1 MKKFF
6 KKLAVSMMAF
16 SMIVPA
22 YTMTAHAEIVEYLD
36 YYKPQDPR
44 TGWYEFEHYDTD
56 WEATV
61 HPYIDNLNR
70 ARSEA
75 IQKAEA
81 NALMAEADKTGYP
94 FVKIPAQDFLCNYQ
108 FFGWSQYLDNEGLNF
123 DAATY
128 AAMYPEVKEQY
139 GNKFTDLWNHYRTKG
154 VYEGKVAHTTA
165 GYLCGYDAMMELY
178 QVWTPEMSDREKVV
192 FVDNYLRTQMSPIEQ
207 QTDATI
213 LDESGRDAT
222 GQQPCYAVNYADEFC
237 EVMRQ
242 LGIPCFVENSY
253 EITDPQEGVWDSD
266 WNQVYVDGQWYVV
279 DTYMNDF
286 TNSDQYL
293 LIDRHPLAYP
303 DYWAEKNIQVYST
316 RVLKPTYTDAD
327 LAAGEMTQFM
337 GGGPEEFQW
346 MLDQDFA
353 DAILEEGEKQ
363 RTELFNTEY

>member
-6 KKLAVSMMAF
+6 KKLAVSLMAL
-16 SMIVPA
+16 SMIIPA

-36 YYKPQDPR
+36 YYRPQDPR

-94 FVKIPAQDFLCNYQ
+94 FVKIPAKDFLCNYQ
-108 FFGWSQYLDNEGLNF
+108 CFGWSQYLDNNGQDF
-123 DAATY
+123 DAETY

-139 GNKFTDLWNHYRTKG
+139 GNKFTDLWNHYKTIG
-154 VYEGKVAHTTA
+154 VYEGRVAHTNGA
-165 GYLCGYDAMMELY
+165 MISGYDAIMALY
-178 QVWTPEMSDREKVV
+178 EVWTPEMTDREKVI
-192 FVDNYLRTQMSPIEQ
+192 FVNNYFREKFFPIE
-207 QTDATI
+207 TNPGVNV
-213 LDESGRDAT
+213 DESGQHA
-222 GQQPCYAVNYADEFC
+222 NYARGYEMEFT

-242 LGIPCFVENSY
+242 LGIPCIRENSY
-253 EITDPQEGVWDSD
+253 EITDPQDGVWDSD
-266 WNQVYVDGQWYVV
+266 WNQVYIDGKWYVV
-279 DTYMNDF
+279 DVYMNDF

-316 RVLKPTYTDAD
+316 TVLKPTYTEAD